1 MDKSLP
7 NGIHVTMITPFTDDN
22 RIDYAGVE
30 GLLQW
35 YADHQVDG
43 IFALCQ
49 SSEIFFLSFEEKLE
63 LLRFIVKN
71 KPKGMSLIASGHT
84 ADDIKTQQIQA
95 AAIAQEEID
104 AYVFISN
111 RFAAEGEDDQT
122 FLRNAKLVA
131 DSIAG
136 FPLGIYECP
145 FPYKRLLSPQV
156 LTSLLDIGDF
166 QFLKDT
172 SCSVEQMQAKLVA
185 MKGTKFKLFN
195 ANSATF
201 LESLLIGA
209 HGFSGVMAN
218 FHPELYQA
226 LYKIFRTDREKA
238 QRIQDVIG
246 CLSLVENQIY
256 PTNAKYYLG
265 TMERLGFG
273 YHTRSKDPKDFT
285 RNRQLEIEQLWALTQ
300 NWKNRENMKHL

>member
-1 MDKSLP
+1 MDKTLP

-49 SSEIFFLSFEEKLE
+49 SSEIFFLSFEEKLQ

-71 KPKGMSLIASGHT
+71 KPQGLSLIASGHT
-84 ADDIKTQQIQA
+84 ADDILTQQREA
-95 AAIAQEEID
+95 AAIAQEGID

-111 RFAAEGEDDQT
+111 RFATEGEDDRT
-122 FLRNAKLVA
+122 FLRNAKEVA

-145 FPYKRLLSPQV
+145 YPYKRLLTPEV

-172 SCSVEQMQAKLVA
+172 SCSVEQMQAKLAA

-195 ANSATF
+195 ANSATL

-226 LYKIFRTDREKA
+226 LMGAFHTDREKA

-273 YHTRSKDPKDFT
+273 YHTRSRDPGAFT
-285 RNRQLEIEQLWALTQ
+285 RNRQLEIEQMWALTQ
-300 NWKNRENMKHL
+300 TWKNRENAQIP

>member
-1 MDKSLP
+1 MDKTLP
-7 NGIHVTMITPFTDDN
+7 NGIHVTMVTPFTDDN

-30 GLLQW
+30 RLLQW

-84 ADDIKTQQIQA
+84 ADDIKTQQIEA
-95 AAIAQEEID
+95 AAIAREEID

-111 RFAAEGEDDQT
+111 RFAAEEEDDRT
-122 FLRNAKLVA
+122 FLKNAKEVA
-131 DSIAG
+131 DAIAG
-136 FPLGIYECP
+136 IPLGIYECP
-145 FPYKRLLSPQV
+145 FPYKRLLTPEV
-156 LTSLLDIGDF
+156 LTALLDIGDF
-166 QFLKDT
+166 RFLKDT
-172 SCSVEQMQAKLVA
+172 SCSVQQMQVKLA
-185 MKGTKFKLFN
+185 TMEGTKFKLFN

-226 LYKIFRTDREKA
+226 LFTTFRTDRETA
-238 QRIQDVIG
+238 QRIQDFIG
-246 CLSLVENQIY
+246 CLSLVENQMY

-265 TMERLGFG
+265 TLERLGFG
-273 YHTRSKDPKDFT
+273 YHTRSKNTKEFT
-285 RNRQLEIEQLWALTQ
+285 RNRQLEIEQLWALTR